1 FVSNCTASSSFDPG
15 NGRTRLTY
23 QVRRTGTFTVSV
35 LTAAGE
41 LVSRGMVQ
49 VLPGPVDISSIQASW
64 DDTQLPVA
72 GRPLTLEVA
81 LRDQFS
87 NPLTSSSASSLV
99 ALLLPTSAPL
109 PSRSRRHL
117 AQQTLPPLPLP
128 AQPTAAGQRYGQ
140 QQPGAMLLG
149 ATPMLL
155 HASYAVGEAT
165 RAAAATPGVKQQA
178 GHVSEEQAEGELQ
191 WVSGGEQAAGQAA
204 QPDSC
209 APSRRRVL
217 QLSPSA
223 TPVTVLGSQA
233 GFNQSTGIAS
243 VTFNATAAGTY
254 AVAVFVAGVRLTTGL
269 ASLVVAS
276 GPLDVPA
283 CELSGSATVV
293 NCGEVFNL
301 LVLARDAFD
310 NDLGASPLASRVT
323 NVAGILTTVA
333 WSYTVDNSPLVAAN
347 ISIRINEP
355 GTYLLTP
362 VLDNEP
368 MSRSWSVRVLAA
380 PTSQPSPANP
390 FTTSGPLQPAA
401 RLPPIPPAPLP
412 TSFTPPA
419 TTTLLQHPTPPPPG
433 TLTSGSGSSS
443 RSRMLL
449 VAIGALGVV
458 LVVAVLAGL
467 VLVRKLRRAK
477 EHIQEMHSLDAPMA
491 ELPAA
496 GGSHPNVW
504 ISSSHMSADERVGG
518 GWAAPG
524 TSAMPAALVAAELT
538 ALTPPPPPP
547 QTWTG

>member
-1 FVSNCTASSSFDPG
+1 MQPCFQLPSHSYSVAVSVVPGPPSLPNCYAAIRVSTMQAGDPDARIVVVLRDEYSNPTPALAPLAATAIPDISGANISLPYQVFSSNPYDTRYSFSLAGLVKAGGYSLVVSYDGVILINGSARVSVTPAQVSARDSRVVGYAAGTPYDDDGSPPAEVFTVLTAGVAYSLIVVASDAYGNLHTTSTPGFRLDEGGCLGHGLTAGVVRDTGSGGGTVDVALGGHLAFVSNCTASSSFDPG

-178 GHVSEEQAEGELQ
+178 GHISEEQAEGELQ

-233 GFNQSTGIAS
+233 GFNQST
-243 VTFNATAAGTY
+243 
-254 AVAVFVAGVRLTTGL
+254 
-269 ASLVVAS
+269 
-276 GPLDVPA
+276 
-283 CELSGSATVV
+283 
-293 NCGEVFNL
+293 
-301 LVLARDAFD
+301 
-310 NDLGASPLASRVT
+310 
-323 NVAGILTTVA
+323 
-333 WSYTVDNSPLVAAN
+333 
-347 ISIRINEP
+347 
-355 GTYLLTP
+355 
-362 VLDNEP
+362 
-368 MSRSWSVRVLAA
+368 
-380 PTSQPSPANP
+380 
-390 FTTSGPLQPAA
+390 
-401 RLPPIPPAPLP
+401 
-412 TSFTPPA
+412 
-419 TTTLLQHPTPPPPG
+419 
-433 TLTSGSGSSS
+433 
-443 RSRMLL
+443 
-449 VAIGALGVV
+449 
-458 LVVAVLAGL
+458 
-467 VLVRKLRRAK
+467 
-477 EHIQEMHSLDAPMA
+477 
-491 ELPAA
+491 
-496 GGSHPNVW
+496 
-504 ISSSHMSADERVGG
+504 
-518 GWAAPG
+518 
-524 TSAMPAALVAAELT
+524 
-538 ALTPPPPPP
+538 
-547 QTWTG
+547 